1 MIVAEP
7 LIPMREFSAHTIQE
21 RPSALEFNL
30 VPLTIVKTYGFH
42 MLVPV

>member
-7 LIPMREFSAHTIQE
+7 LIPMREFSAHTIQKC
-21 RPSALEFNL
+21 PSALEFNL
-30 VPLTIVKTYGFH
+30 VSLPIVKTDGFH